1 MASLIG
7 ERVMRVE
14 DERLLMGRG
23 RFTGDLSL
31 PGQAYAAFVRAT
43 HAHAR
48 IEAIDTTAARAVPG
62 VLAILTGRDYVAD
75 GYRGLNHGPNGVDHL
90 DVTKPAFAPANLPN
104 PDLPLQMPLAV
115 ERVRHVGEGVA
126 IVVAE
131 TEAAAQEAAERIEVR
146 YAGLPVVTDPLAA
159 LAPDAPL
166 LWEGTRGNLF
176 VELANGDRA
185 AVDAAMGEAHRVVRL
200 AAKNQRLCPMPMEP
214 RAAVA
219 EFDPQSGRYTLHSAS
234 QGVHRHKMGIVGAL
248 GVAPEK
254 VRVVTGDVGG
264 GFGVRSLC
272 YPEYPLLCWAA
283 RKVGRPVKWT
293 ASRAELFLSDFQ
305 ARELHAEG
313 ALALDRDGRI
323 TALALDYVGNLG
335 AVPAYF
341 AVLSNLLRMPGG
353 PYDIPAIHVR
363 VRGVCTNTLPTGV
376 YRGAGRP
383 ESCFILERLIDLAAA
398 ELGIDRA
405 ELRRRNVIRRLPY
418 ASPLGHHYDTGA
430 FAENLESALRL
441 IDWQGFAAR
450 RQAAA
455 SRGTLAGIAIVNY
468 LELPTGFPIERT
480 DMRVL
485 PEGRV
490 TAVVGTG
497 PSGQGHETSFAQ
509 VVASELQIPMERVA
523 ILCGDSDVAV
533 VGGGSHS
540 DRSMRLAGTILVRA
554 SGDIVEQ
561 GRTRAAHALEA
572 ASADIVYGDGRY
584 SVVGTDRAIG
594 LFELAAQDPLAAT
607 SQISTRL
614 HAHPTGAA
622 ACEIEIDPDTGS
634 LRIVRYVTVDDVGRV
649 VNPMIVEGQVHGG
662 IAQGVGQALMESCI
676 YDGGAQLLTG
686 SFLDYTMPRADD
698 LPSFATLS
706 APTAAESN
714 PLGIKGAGECG
725 TTPATAVL
733 INAICD
739 ALGARHLEMPAT
751 AEAVWRAL
759 RAKA

>member
-7 ERVMRVE
+7 ERVLRVE
-14 DERLLMGRG
+14 DERLLTGQG
-23 RFTGDLSL
+23 RFTADLAL
-31 PGQAYAAFVRAT
+31 PGAAHAVFLRSP

-48 IEAIDTTAARAVPG
+48 IERIATEAARAVPG
-62 VLAILTGRDYVAD
+62 VLAILTGADYVAE
-75 GYRGLNHGPNGVDHL
+75 GYRGINHTPNGVDHL
-90 DVTKPAFAPANLPN
+90 DVTKPAFQPASLPN
-104 PDLPLQMPLAV
+104 PDLPLQMPLAAG
-115 ERVRHVGEGVA
+115 RVRHVGEGVA
-126 IVVAE
+126 MVVAE
-131 TEAAAQEAAERIEVR
+131 TEDAARAAAEHIEVR
-146 YAGLPVVTDPLAA
+146 YARLPAVTDPLAA
-159 LAPDAPL
+159 LAPGAPL

-176 VELANGDRA
+176 VEAENGDRA
-185 AVDAAMGEAHRVVRL
+185 AVDAAIAAAHRVVRL

-219 EFDPQSGRYTLHSAS
+219 QYDAQTGRYTLHSAS

-283 RKVGRPVKWT
+283 RKVGRPVTWT
-293 ASRAELFLSDFQ
+293 ASRAESFLSDFH
-305 ARELHAEG
+305 AREMHAEG
-313 ALALDRDGRI
+313 ALALGPDGRI

-363 VRGVCTNTLPTGV
+363 VRGVSTNTQPTGV

-383 ESCFILERLIDLAAA
+383 ESCFIAERLLDLAAA
-398 ELGIDRA
+398 ELGLDRA

-418 ASPLGHHYDTGA
+418 PSPLGHRYDTGA
-430 FAENLESALRL
+430 FAENLDKALGVV
-441 IDWQGFAAR
+441 DWQGFPAR
-450 RQAAA
+450 RAAA
-455 SRGTLAGIAIVNY
+455 LARGKLAGIAVVNY
-468 LELPTGFPIERT
+468 LESPTGFPIERT

-485 PEGRV
+485 PEGRI

-509 VVASELQIPMERVA
+509 VVASELQLPMARVA
-523 ILCGDSDVAV
+523 VLHGDSDVAI

-554 SGDIVEQ
+554 SGELIEK
-561 GRTRAAHALEA
+561 GRARASQSLEA
-572 ASADIVYGDGRY
+572 AAADISYENGRFA
-584 SVVGTDRAIG
+584 VVGTDRAIT
-594 LFELAAQDPLAAT
+594 LFELAAQEPLEAT
-607 SQISTRL
+607 AQIATRL
-614 HAHPTGAA
+614 HAHPTGAC
-622 ACEIEIDPDTGS
+622 ACEVEIDPETGS

-649 VNPMIVEGQVHGG
+649 INPMIVEGQVHGG
-662 IAQGVGQALMESCI
+662 IAQGVGQAVMEACV
-676 YDGGAQLLTG
+676 YDGAAQLVTG
-686 SFLDYTMPRADD
+686 SFLDYAMPRADD
-698 LPSFATLS
+698 FPPFATLS

-714 PLGIKGAGECG
+714 PLGVKGAGECG
-725 TTPATAVL
+725 TTPAPAVL
-733 INAICD
+733 VNAICD
-739 ALGARHLEMPAT
+739 ALNAPHIEMPAT
-751 AEAVWRAL
+751 AERIWRAL
-759 RAKA
+759 NQ